1 MAFTINRLLVRMIKA
16 SRDFSFVD
24 KIGELTTTLI
34 NTIPETEL
42 QRNGQYGALVII
54 NNKYKFQAQITKTE
68 NNVDT
73 ILSDELAS
81 ESFKEKLSIIL
92 DVDQKLITT
101 IKKTLDCANN
111 LKSIICQIEG
121 SITENSIEPLQI
133 FLKEYYQNPFS
144 ENKSDLRQF
153 SYIWREESYEKCIM
167 VSKTDDGE
175 DYRYIFA
182 IQDFSRKDMSFNQVR
197 DVINK
202 TLVDINTNLISII
215 GKK

>member
-54 NNKYKFQAQITKTE
+54 NNKYKFEAQITKTE

-81 ESFKEKLSIIL
+81 ESFKAISSTLSNKGNVL
-92 DVDQKLITT
+92 YL
-101 IKKTLDCANN
+101 LC
-111 LKSIICQIEG
+111 
-121 SITENSIEPLQI
+121 
-133 FLKEYYQNPFS
+133 
-144 ENKSDLRQF
+144 NKSF
-153 SYIWREESYEKCIM
+153 
-167 VSKTDDGE
+167 
-175 DYRYIFA
+175 
-182 IQDFSRKDMSFNQVR
+182 
-197 DVINK
+197 
-202 TLVDINTNLISII
+202 ISSL
-215 GKK
+215 